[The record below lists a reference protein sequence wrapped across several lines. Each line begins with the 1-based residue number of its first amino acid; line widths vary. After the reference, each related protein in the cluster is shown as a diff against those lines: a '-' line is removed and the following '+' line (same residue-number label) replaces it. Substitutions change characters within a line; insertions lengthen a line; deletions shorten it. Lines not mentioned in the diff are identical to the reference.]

1 MAPLRQIWLLAFL
14 ATAIYTA
21 PAAAQATVACGQG
34 GDETEPVAQP
44 AADAA
49 SPAVAQEASA
59 SYRDLTADELH
70 EMMAARDFVL
80 VNVHIPY
87 AGDIP
92 GTDQSIPFDQMEAN
106 LDQLPGDKGAKIVLY
121 CRSGNMSETASSVLA
136 SLGYTDVY
144 NLAGGMRAWS
154 AAGYPLEN
162 KGSGL

>member
-59 SYRDLTADELH
+59 SYGDLTADELH

>member
-1 MAPLRQIWLLAFL
+1 MEKMSRLLRLLLIGAGTLAACAP
-14 ATAIYTA
+14 
-21 PAAAQATVACGQG
+21 G
-34 GDETEPVAQP
+34 G
-44 AADAA
+44 
-49 SPAVAQEASA
+49 SA
-59 SYRDLTADELH
+59 SYRDLTVGELH
-70 EMMAARDFVL
+70 EMMAAKDFVL

-136 SLGYTDVY
+136 SLGYADVY

-154 AAGYPLEN
+154 AAGYPLDNE
-162 KGSGL
+162 GSGL

>member
-1 MAPLRQIWLLAFL
+1 MEKTSRLRGVLLIGAGML
-14 ATAIYTA
+14 A
-21 PAAAQATVACGQG
+21 ACGQG
-34 GDETEPVAQP
+34 ADETEPAAQP
-44 AADAA
+44 AEAAAQPAEAAA
-49 SPAVAQEASA
+49 SPAAA
-59 SYRDLTADELH
+59 RDLTAGELH
-70 EMMAARDFVL
+70 EMMAAKDFVL

-92 GTDQSIPFDQMEAN
+92 GTDQSIPFDEMEAN
-106 LDQLPGDKGAKIVLY
+106 LDKLPGDKGAKIVLY

-162 KGSGL
+162 KRSGL

>member
-1 MAPLRQIWLLAFL
+1 MELLETRAMEKMSRLLRLVLIGAGTLA
-14 ATAIYTA
+14 
-21 PAAAQATVACGQG
+21 ACERG
-34 GDETEPVAQP
+34 GD
-44 AADAA
+44 
-49 SPAVAQEASA
+49 AQEASA
-59 SYRDLTADELH
+59 SYGDLTADELH
-70 EMMAARDFVL
+70 EMMAAKDFVL

-92 GTDQSIPFDQMEAN
+92 GTDQNIPFDQMEAN

-144 NLAGGMRAWS
+144 NVAGGMRAWS

-162 KGSGL
+162 EGSGL

>member
-1 MAPLRQIWLLAFL
+1 MEKTSRLLRLLLIGAGTL
-14 ATAIYTA
+14 A
-21 PAAAQATVACGQG
+21 ACGQG
-34 GDETEPVAQP
+34 GDETEQVAQP
-44 AADAA
+44 AAAA
-49 SPAVAQEASA
+49 QPADAQEASA
-59 SYRDLTADELH
+59 SYRDLTAGELR
-70 EMMAARDFVL
+70 EMMAAKDFVL

-106 LDQLPGDKGAKIVLY
+106 LDKLPGDKGAKIVLY

-144 NLAGGMRAWS
+144 NLTGGMRAWS

>member
-1 MAPLRQIWLLAFL
+1 MEKMSRLLRLLLIGAGTL
-14 ATAIYTA
+14 
-21 PAAAQATVACGQG
+21 VACGQG
-34 GDETEPVAQP
+34 GDETEPVAQLAAQP

-49 SPAVAQEASA
+49 SPADAQEASA
-59 SYRDLTADELH
+59 SYRDLTAGELH
-70 EMMAARDFVL
+70 EMMAAKDLVL

-92 GTDQSIPFDQMEAN
+92 GTDQSVPFDQMEAN
-106 LDQLPGDKGAKIVLY
+106 LDKLPGDKGAKIVLY

-162 KGSGL
+162 

>member
-1 MAPLRQIWLLAFL
+1 MAPLRQVWLLAFL

-21 PAAAQATVACGQG
+21 PAAAQATVACWQG
-34 GDETEPVAQP
+34 GDESEPVAQP
-44 AADAA
+44 AADAS

>member
-1 MAPLRQIWLLAFL
+1 MAPLRQVWLLAFL

-59 SYRDLTADELH
+59 SYRDLTADELY

>member
-1 MAPLRQIWLLAFL
+1 MEKMSGRLGLLLIGAGTL
-14 ATAIYTA
+14 ALA
-21 PAAAQATVACGQG
+21 ACGQG
-34 GDETEPVAQP
+34 GDETEPAAQP
-44 AADAA
+44 AAAAAQPADAH
-49 SPAVAQEASA
+49 EASA
-59 SYRDLTADELH
+59 SYGDLTAGELH
-70 EMMAARDFVL
+70 EMMAAKDFVL

-87 AGDIP
+87 ASDIP
-92 GTDQSIPFDQMEAN
+92 GTDQSIPFDEMEAN
-106 LDQLPGDKGAKIVLY
+106 LDKLPGDKGAKIVLY